1 MEEEITNKK
10 IYFFKKLL
18 KDPDVFSSLKNSPSI
33 TLIQDSFEFL
43 LYNKNGCLEQLAKKV
58 RDKEITLKEAYFL
71 LTN

>member
-18 KDPDVFSSLKNSPSI
+18 GEPDAFSSLKDNPSI

-43 LYNKNGCLEQLAKKV
+43 FYNKNGCLEQLAKKV
-58 RDKEITLKEAYFL
+58 RNKEITLKEAYFL
-71 LTN
+71 LAN